1 MYQLTGLVK
10 VVNDTQKISEKF
22 QKREIVVTDNSSQYP
37 QDILL
42 QLTQDRVNLADNI
55 KAGDQVTVSFNLR
68 GREWTNKEGKV
79 MYFNSLDA
87 WKIEN
92 AAAATPP
99 PMQEPP
105 IESVAGGDDDLP
117 F

>member
-10 VVNDTQKISEKF
+10 VINETQKISEKF

-55 KAGDQVTVSFNLR
+55 KTGDQVTVSFNLR